1 MARKRTLFFL
11 LLCSSVFSL
20 PALAVEI
27 EGLYT
32 AQVPVKT
39 QEQRERFQRY
49 PEAIS
54 QAIVKMSGDTRAPDR
69 PELAEV
75 IANGRRL
82 VQRYHYS
89 PLGDHADP
97 LLKEEGYTHKLVV
110 LFDGELLTQALVQAG
125 VPLWGRTRPEVL
137 VWLAIEDREVRYV
150 LAADA
155 SEELESHLMEAS
167 KRRGLPV
174 LLPLMDL
181 EDQLK
186 VRFADVWGGF
196 RQPVLDAAARYAAD
210 AVLVGRLYRAEQG
223 PWEARWTLFQGRDT
237 LHWRSTAWSQGRA
250 IDSGIDGAA
259 DHIAARFAQVFS
271 SNANGR
277 VVLAVAEVGDLS
289 AYARVMRYLQALDA
303 VVDVQVMEVMGD
315 EALFEVAI
323 RTNRHSLVRDLALG
337 NVLLAMPAGGE
348 DLQVGRHVAERLVYR
363 LTP

>member
-1 MARKRTLFFL
+1 MARRLTFFL
-11 LLCSSVFSL
+11 LLLSSIFS
-20 PALAVEI
+20 PISLADEV

-49 PEAIS
+49 PAAIS
-54 QAIVKMSGDTRAPDR
+54 QVIVKMSGDTRAPDR
-69 PELAEV
+69 PELAQT

-82 VQRYHYS
+82 VQQYHYT

-110 LFDGELLTQALVQAG
+110 QFDGELLTQALVQAG

-137 VWLAIEDREVRYV
+137 VWLAVEDREVRYI
-150 LAADA
+150 LGANA
-155 SEELESHLMEAS
+155 SQELESRLMDAS
-167 KRRGLPV
+167 KRRGLPL

-186 VRFADVWGGF
+186 VRFADIWGGF
-196 RQPVLDAAARYAAD
+196 RRSILEASARYGVD

-237 LHWRSTAWSQGRA
+237 LHWRNTAWSQGRA

-271 SNANGR
+271 SNADDQL
-277 VVLAVAEVGDLS
+277 VLAVTGVDGLEP
-289 AYARVMRYLQALDA
+289 YARVMRYLQSLDA
-303 VVDVQVMEVMGD
+303 VVDVQVTEVRGD
-315 EALFEVAI
+315 EALFELAI

-337 NVLLAMPAGGE
+337 SVLLAEPASAEVIGA
-348 DLQVGRHVAERLVYR
+348 RVAERLVYR
-363 LTP
+363 LKP